1 MKISGVLP
9 RVVRHTITCLCCA
22 VRVIA
27 ISSAECWH
35 NTWTPEV
42 CCGSPGAKG
51 NPLCWDEV
59 LSYNQCCAET
69 EEGVQFDLRRQNFL
83 ADMVRRGATVHFSIR
98 TVSSGRTGAVAS
110 KTLSKE
116 STALRIPS
124 TQVFSLKSIPPL
136 IAAAG
141 QREACDA
148 HAQLALGLA
157 YERVNPMSRFADW
170 IKLLPSTFAN
180 VLWFTPLQLELI
192 SSTFFAYIAQ
202 SWLDDL
208 NCMQRAVEHIP
219 DRTRSAHK
227 ADLEDFRWALSI
239 VKTRG
244 FAFEGTHEST
254 MLIPLA
260 DFWNHDVV
268 ANVRTASFAED
279 ALRFVATRDIMLG
292 EELCI
297 DYGQSSNLEF
307 MVRYGFRIEE
317 NPYGGRQFDLGGDPL
332 QAHCP
337 SFLLRYDLAEII
349 ENATIDCHRQA
360 RYVSF
365 EQQFGQIQ
373 QGEQLREDRYIYD
386 AIEKACQ
393 QLLELLPLPSRS
405 LLNDP
410 NSEDDRVTPIILE
423 EIRMERVLLQRCQNE
438 FRDRQLELEP
448 RFLPTTLAAPLA
460 QFHASRAS
468 SLPEKLNI
476 GLANTL
482 LGDSDNFDGN
492 ALELNSFAR
501 DQVSHAAGFGE
512 MTIDDHGVASE
523 ASTSNSKLSSFSA
536 SIDRSRVDQL
546 LHKLQHGLSLQ

>member
-1 MKISGVLP
+1 
-9 RVVRHTITCLCCA
+9 
-22 VRVIA
+22 
-27 ISSAECWH
+27 
-35 NTWTPEV
+35 
-42 CCGSPGAKG
+42 
-51 NPLCWDEV
+51 
-59 LSYNQCCAET
+59 
-69 EEGVQFDLRRQNFL
+69 
-83 ADMVRRGATVHFSIR
+83 
-98 TVSSGRTGAVAS
+98 
-110 KTLSKE
+110 
-116 STALRIPS
+116 
-124 TQVFSLKSIPPL
+124 
-136 IAAAG
+136 
-141 QREACDA
+141 
-148 HAQLALGLA
+148 
-157 YERVNPMSRFADW
+157 
-170 IKLLPSTFAN
+170 
-180 VLWFTPLQLELI
+180 
-192 SSTFFAYIAQ
+192 
-202 SWLDDL
+202 
-208 NCMQRAVEHIP
+208 
-219 DRTRSAHK
+219 
-227 ADLEDFRWALSI
+227 
-239 VKTRG
+239 
-244 FAFEGTHEST
+244 
-254 MLIPLA
+254 
-260 DFWNHDVV
+260 V

-386 AIEKACQ
+386 AIEKACE

-405 LLNDP
+405 LLNDL
-410 NSEDDRVTPIILE
+410 NSEDDRVTSIILE

-438 FRDRQLELEP
+438 FRGRQLESEP
-448 RFLPTTLAAPLA
+448 RFLPTTLASPLA
-460 QFHASRAS
+460 HSHASRAS
-468 SLPEKLNI
+468 SLPEKLNT

-482 LGDSDNFDGN
+482 LGDSDNFDGPV
-492 ALELNSFAR
+492 LELNSFAR
-501 DQVSHAAGFGE
+501 DHVPHVAGFGE
-512 MTIDDHGVASE
+512 MTIDEHGVASE